1 MSVTSLLCARVNFYR
16 ACRRNVKN
24 AGQIVA
30 LCFMRPACMRPVVA
44 PMGNTRFS
52 RVGFWA
58 KCHPEREARCQNAR
72 FRPMPCAGYGAA
84 VRKKQ
89 GSCIHL
95 PDGFG
100 TGSSPDNSEKPFSGL
115 PFPSFSRPKNIFH
128 ELCPFLCG
136 ETFFAFKRLKNHS
149 LEIKC

>member
-1 MSVTSLLCARVNFYR
+1 MQSRVGKIFVFSSFCISKCEGCQFVNPGLAGLSHLNRETEAR
-16 ACRRNVKN
+16 
-24 AGQIVA
+24 
-30 LCFMRPACMRPVVA
+30 
-44 PMGNTRFS
+44 GNTRFS

-58 KCHPEREARCQNAR
+58 KCHPETAVRCQNAR
-72 FRPMPCAGYGAA
+72 FRFVPCTEFGAP

-115 PFPSFSRPKNIFH
+115 LFPSFSRPKNVFH

-136 ETFFAFKRLKNHS
+136 EIFFAFKRLKNHS

>member
-1 MSVTSLLCARVNFYR
+1 
-16 ACRRNVKN
+16 
-24 AGQIVA
+24 
-30 LCFMRPACMRPVVA
+30 MRLAYMRPVV
-44 PMGNTRFS
+44 PLMGNTRFS

-58 KCHPEREARCQNAR
+58 KCHPETEERCQNAR
-72 FRPMPCAGYGAA
+72 FRFMPCTGYGAA

-89 GSCIHL
+89 GSCIYL

-100 TGSSPDNSEKPFSGL
+100 TGFSPNNSEKPFSGL
-115 PFPSFSRPKNIFH
+115 PFPSFSRPKNVFH

-136 ETFFAFKRLKNHS
+136 EFFFAFKRLKNHL

>member
-1 MSVTSLLCARVNFYR
+1 MH
-16 ACRRNVKN
+16 
-24 AGQIVA
+24 
-30 LCFMRPACMRPVVA
+30 PVV
-44 PMGNTRFS
+44 PSMGNTRFS

-58 KCHPEREARCQNAR
+58 KCYPEMEVRCQNAR
-72 FRPMPCAGYGAA
+72 FRFMPCMEYGVA

-100 TGSSPDNSEKPFSGL
+100 TGFSPDNSEKPFSGL
-115 PFPSFSRPKNIFH
+115 PFPSFSRPKNVFH

-136 ETFFAFKRLKNHS
+136 ETFFAFKRLKNHL